1 MKNLILCAII
11 FALGKAYSQCEK
23 IYVNKLLSGSPI
35 CKLKVGDYIE
45 ICEELNEVNGCPYD
59 FYIYEKGSSNG
70 SLTYELT
77 LDKGWPTHYMT
88 LMVNPLT
95 KRFGFILQGQTA
107 TYSYLTEAEMK
118 AIQAALEKSKKIE
131 NAKRVEQEKLKDKA
145 TLKIINS
152 ALVNKE
158 YFKALVL
165 YDNLNEPSNE
175 LLDKINA
182 GWLPQKEIY
191 NKLYSTYISEFKNL
205 KKEYYASEEDF
216 YSKYQ
221 KEIRSKEL
229 VINSKEAH
237 LSCIASLNSENEKS
251 EKEEALVNDS
261 YLYTNI
267 NNRHLICPIG
277 IDGNYNI
284 RRYHFKYF
292 SQLNINVIYDTLI
305 ETYLPFIEFVSNY
318 DSKIVA
324 PIVNTTAFKV
334 NYFSLRLPNEIIE
347 LYNVVTDESGKQ
359 ILEELYPELVLFLNS
374 KVTMPLDT
382 LQESASRE
390 KEESIYDSLTFEFR
404 CFNDEIQKELKTR
417 KVKFLTDEFYNPLI
431 LRLIKETYPDA
442 DSLVFAVGDYRESF
456 KNAGLHIKG
465 EVVGSFV
472 PLIKGLVELKGNKFV
487 IYNKSGNYR
496 EIQATIIDIS
506 KIDISKIVLDSLSF
520 DSTFNRKENFY
531 YWSPYGLGYASDYM
545 NQYPI
550 KFKILQIGYKQ
561 EDGKLNWDDREFYY
575 NSDFAIQ
582 LLPCYTSKVLQFQD
596 FRFRFDHLIEPEFK
610 YETSDYSLKEYF
622 FRISKYF
629 EYKDL
634 GKNKKASKQLDIS
647 RSYLNSFKRAHLNPV
662 NDPKSE

>member
-107 TYSYLTEAEMK
+107 TYSYLTEVEMK

-442 DSLVFAVGDYRESF
+442 DSLVFE
-456 KNAGLHIKG
+456 
-465 EVVGSFV
+465 
-472 PLIKGLVELKGNKFV
+472 
-487 IYNKSGNYR
+487 
-496 EIQATIIDIS
+496 
-506 KIDISKIVLDSLSF
+506 
-520 DSTFNRKENFY
+520 
-531 YWSPYGLGYASDYM
+531 
-545 NQYPI
+545 
-550 KFKILQIGYKQ
+550 
-561 EDGKLNWDDREFYY
+561 
-575 NSDFAIQ
+575 
-582 LLPCYTSKVLQFQD
+582 
-596 FRFRFDHLIEPEFK
+596 
-610 YETSDYSLKEYF
+610 
-622 FRISKYF
+622 
-629 EYKDL
+629 
-634 GKNKKASKQLDIS
+634 
-647 RSYLNSFKRAHLNPV
+647 
-662 NDPKSE
+662 